1 VKEDPREWIEGAV
14 SPDQFASLL
23 EYQKK
28 LQQWNRK
35 FSLTSVDDE
44 DIFRRLIAPSA
55 WLGILYSGKDVGVV
69 ADFGSG
75 AGVPGLPMA
84 IVDSRNKYLLVD
96 ANEKKSAFLKVCM
109 VDERINIYR
118 NIIIRNERLAEG
130 PWETKVGSVVSRG
143 AGSLLEIARLWDGK
157 VTDAGRMDI
166 YKGENW
172 EREREELIK
181 EYPQYQV
188 GRIEVPEWFENLQ
201 LIEII
206 RDKS

>member
-1 VKEDPREWIEGAV
+1 MKEDPREWIEGAV
-14 SPDQFASLL
+14 SPDQFSSLL

-44 DIFRRLIAPSA
+44 DIFQRLIAPSA
-55 WLGILYSGKDVGVV
+55 WLGILYSEKDVGVV

-109 VDERINIYR
+109 VDERINIHR
-118 NIIIRNERLAEG
+118 NIAIRNERLAEG

-143 AGSLLEIARLWDGK
+143 AGSLVEIARLWDGK
-157 VTDAGRMDI
+157 VADAGRMDI

-172 EREREELIK
+172 EREREELIR
-181 EYPQYQV
+181 EYPQYQA

-206 RDKS
+206 REKS